1 MKIERPR
8 RDAGRDVEHERL
20 VTTQKVTTKEIR
32 PPGGGVKNGHFS
44 IIWRFWRFRGP
55 ESEMRSRGHENDDRG
70 SDELHD
76 RESDD
81 EVICHVTKMMMRSSV
96 MKVGVWR

>member
-1 MKIERPR
+1 
-8 RDAGRDVEHERL
+8 
-20 VTTQKVTTKEIR
+20 
-32 PPGGGVKNGHFS
+32 
-44 IIWRFWRFRGP
+44 
-55 ESEMRSRGHENDDRG
+55 MRSRGHENDDRG